1 MHAAAVHPTPVISGR
16 VAGRRSAPPATAGF
30 TLIEILVVIVILGI
44 AAAIVVPA
52 IGSRS
57 DLKATSAARMLMA
70 DLIYAQNRSIAQQK
84 THYVRFDAANES
96 YEVLEEIS
104 PAKVIVHPVDLG
116 PFIVV
121 LGPNGPSSSIKDVVI
136 DAAAFDGKM
145 TLAFDELGTPYAY
158 DSGTNTKSPMT
169 SGYVRLKCKEHQL
182 TIVVEPFSGE
192 LRIGTDPAMI
202 PEDVSTMPPPPDAI

>member
-1 MHAAAVHPTPVISGR
+1 MHAAAVRHNPVVNARRGAA
-16 VAGRRSAPPATAGF
+16 AGGSAARGF
-30 TLIEILVVIVILGI
+30 TLIEILVVVVILGI

-84 THYVRFDAANES
+84 THYVRFDKTTES

-104 PAKVIVHPVDLG
+104 PATVITHPVELG

-121 LGPNGPSSSIKDVVI
+121 LGPNGPSSSIKDVEI
-136 DAAAFDGKM
+136 DEVGFDGKSI
-145 TLAFDELGTPYAY
+145 LAFDELGTPYAY
-158 DSGTNTKSPMT
+158 DAATKAKSPMT
-169 SGYVRLKCKEHQL
+169 AGSVRLKCKDF
-182 TIVVEPFSGE
+182 TMSVVVEPFSGE
-192 LRIGTDPAMI
+192 LRIGTDPVV
-202 PEDVSTMPPPPDAI
+202 P

>member
-1 MHAAAVHPTPVISGR
+1 MHAAAVRHNPVVS
-16 VAGRRSAPPATAGF
+16 ARRGAAARGF
-30 TLIEILVVIVILGI
+30 TLIEILVVVVILGI

-84 THYVRFDAANES
+84 THYVRFDKTTES

-104 PAKVIVHPVDLG
+104 PATVITHPVELG

-121 LGPNGPSSSIKDVVI
+121 LGPNGPSSSIKDVEI
-136 DAAAFDGKM
+136 DDAVFDGKNI
-145 TLAFDELGTPYAY
+145 LAFDELGTPYAY
-158 DSGTNTKSPMT
+158 DAATKTKSPMT
-169 SGYVRLKCKEHQL
+169 TGSVRLKCKDF
-182 TIVVEPFSGE
+182 TMSVVVEPFSGE
-192 LRIGTDPAMI
+192 LRIGSDPV
-202 PEDVSTMPPPPDAI
+202 PVGP